1 MNSELLPKIILLVL
15 IVISYLTPLTSAGYE
30 LVDWFTTDD
39 AFYYFEIA
47 SNIAGGNGSTFDGV
61 NKTNGYHPLW
71 MMILIPVQFLSQ
83 GSLLLS
89 LRLIV
94 IVQLLFAMATGV
106 LFYQFLRSS
115 ASVST
120 SLFMSCC
127 WTLYQPI
134 HSVVNNGTEAVI
146 NAFFLTLLLVAYQKY
161 FKSEGRSFSS
171 TRLLLLG
178 LAAVGV
184 LSSRLDNIFLVFSF
198 GVLLSLA
205 SLKKKGVRRLPSSIL
220 EAGKEGLLFSLPSG
234 IFLAGFLIWNQ
245 VFFGTWMPLSGQIKR
260 FWGSLSETVYGA
272 PITGIGEFVGE
283 FLAPQRT
290 LGPWHILTNP
300 LLDFVDSFQANYYYG
315 TLQVSAGFFVVI
327 GIAVMVGYLL
337 REQRE
342 YVFQAIEEWA
352 FIPLFAGAF
361 FQILYYKLFGYLA
374 PRSWYWIVEMLIIVV
389 AFSII
394 LEAGVRTL
402 GELLP
407 GVSRLM
413 IPVLTVSAVMLVSSP
428 YFRSLT
434 QLGQDAQAADHYYL
448 HKTVWLEQRT
458 TPGSIIGMTGAGTT
472 AYFIED
478 RSIMNLDGLVNS
490 ADYFHSLKRGQA
502 AEFVIQSG
510 VNYIFGNQR
519 ILMETDPYRENYQE
533 ILQESDMEGI
543 FRDRLVL
550 WGLDN

>member
-1 MNSELLPKIILLVL
+1 
-15 IVISYLTPLTSAGYE
+15 
-30 LVDWFTTDD
+30 
-39 AFYYFEIA
+39 
-47 SNIAGGNGSTFDGV
+47 
-61 NKTNGYHPLW
+61 
-71 MMILIPVQFLSQ
+71 MMILIPVQFFSRGNLF
-83 GSLLLS
+83 LS

-94 IVQLLFAMATGV
+94 IVQLLFAMATGA
-106 LFYQFLRSS
+106 LFYQFLRSN
-115 ASVST
+115 ASVYT
-120 SLFMSCC
+120 SLIMACC
-127 WTLYQPI
+127 WTIYQPI
-134 HSVVNNGTEAVI
+134 HSVTNNGTEAGI
-146 NAFFLTLLLVAYQKY
+146 NAFFLTLLLVAFQKLL
-161 FKSEGRSFSS
+161 KSEGSTFSS
-171 TRLLLLG
+171 PRLLLLG

-184 LSSRLDNIFLVFSF
+184 LSSRLDNVFLIFSF
-198 GVLLSLA
+198 GVYLFLI
-205 SLKKKGVRRLPSSIL
+205 SLKRKGVKLFPSSIL
-220 EAGKEGLLFSLPSG
+220 EASKEGLLFSLPPV

-260 FWGSLSETVYGA
+260 FWGSLPKTVYGA

-300 LLDFVDSFQANYYYG
+300 LLDFVNSFQANYYYG
-315 TLQVSAGFFVVI
+315 TLQVSAGFFVVV
-327 GIAVMVGYLL
+327 GIAVLLGYLL

-342 YVFQAIEEWA
+342 YVLGVIGKWA
-352 FIPLFAGAF
+352 FIPLIVGAF

-374 PRSWYWIVEMLIIVV
+374 PRSWYWIVEMLTIVV

-394 LEAGVRTL
+394 LEAGIRTL
-402 GELLP
+402 QELLP
-407 GVSRLM
+407 RVSRLV

-490 ADYFHSLKRGQA
+490 ADYFQALKRGQA

-533 ILQESDMEGI
+533 ILKESDIEAI

-550 WGLDN
+550 WELND